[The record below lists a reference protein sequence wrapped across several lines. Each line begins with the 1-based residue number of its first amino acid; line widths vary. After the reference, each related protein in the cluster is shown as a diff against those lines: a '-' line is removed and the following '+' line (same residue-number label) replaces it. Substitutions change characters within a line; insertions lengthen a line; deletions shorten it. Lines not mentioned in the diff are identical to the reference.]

1 MGMREILAVQAI
13 QEALMEEMER
23 DPEVIIAGEDI
34 GEYGGAFKATSGLYE
49 KFPDRVFD
57 TPLAETAIA
66 GLGIGAA
73 YAGMKAVVEIMY
85 ADFTAVV
92 YDYLFNQISK
102 ARYMTGWQDGGTNAC
117 FVLRA
122 PCGAGFRSA
131 AQHSQ
136 SIEGAYMLIPGL
148 KIAVPST
155 PYDYKGMLKY
165 AIRSNDPVLF
175 LEYKMD
181 YFKNPGPV
189 PDIGVDYVVPFG
201 KAVVRR
207 EGTDVTVVA
216 TQGNMRKALQAAEIV
231 EKEGISVEVVDPLTL
246 KPLDMETII
255 ASVEKTGRLIVSNE
269 GYTTGNALN
278 EVIVRVT
285 DKCFDSLKTPPMR
298 VCGPDTPIP
307 FCPSLEDSW
316 IVSTERIADGIRK
329 AMD

>member
-1 MGMREILAVQAI
+1 MGMREILASQAI
-13 QEALMEEMER
+13 REALQEEMER
-23 DPEVIIAGEDI
+23 DPEVFMIGEDI
-34 GEYGGAFKATSGLYE
+34 GKQGGSFKVTTGLYDL
-49 KFPDRVFD
+49 FPDRVLD
-57 TPLAETAIA
+57 TPIAETAIA

-73 YAGMKAVVEIMY
+73 YAGMKPVVEIMY
-85 ADFTAVV
+85 ADFTTVV

-102 ARYMTGWQDGGTNAC
+102 ARYMTGWQEGGTNAS

-122 PCGAGFRSA
+122 ACGAGIRSA

-136 SIEGAYMLIPGL
+136 MVEGAYMLIPGL

-165 AIRSNDPVLF
+165 AIRGNDPVLF

-189 PDIGVDYVVPFG
+189 PDIGEDYVVPFG

-207 EGTDVTVVA
+207 EGADVTIVA
-216 TQGNMRKALQAAEIV
+216 TQGNMRKSLEAAEIV
-231 EKEGISVEVVDPLTL
+231 AKEGISVEVVDPLTL
-246 KPLDMETII
+246 KPLDTKTIL

-278 EVIVRVT
+278 EVVARVAE
-285 DKCFDSLKTPPMR
+285 KGFDFLRAPILR

-307 FCPSLEDSW
+307 FGFLEDKW
-316 IVSTERIADGIRK
+316 IVSVDRIVDGIRK
-329 AMD
+329 VMD

>member
-1 MGMREILAVQAI
+1 MREILAGQAI
-13 QEALMEEMER
+13 REALMEEMER
-23 DPEVIIAGEDI
+23 DPEVIIAGEDV
-34 GEYGGAFKATSGLYE
+34 GAYGGAFKATSGLYE
-49 KFPDRVFD
+49 KFPDRVLD

-66 GLGIGAA
+66 GLGVGAA

-85 ADFTAVV
+85 ADFTTVV

-102 ARYMTGWQDGGTNAC
+102 ARYMTGWQENGTSAC

-122 PCGAGFRSA
+122 PCGAGFRSS

-136 SIEGAYMLIPGL
+136 TMEGAYMLIPGL

-165 AIRSNDPVLF
+165 AIRGNDPVLF
-175 LEYKMD
+175 LEHKPD

-189 PDIGVDYVVPFG
+189 PDLGVDYVVPFG

-207 EGTDVTVVA
+207 EGSDVTIVA
-216 TQGNMRKALQAAEIV
+216 TQGNMRKSVEAAEIV

-246 KPLDMETII
+246 KPLDTETILT
-255 ASVEKTGRLIVSNE
+255 SVRKTGRLIVSNE

-278 EVIVRVT
+278 EVIARVAE
-285 DKCFDSLKTPPMR
+285 KGFDDLKAPILR

-307 FCPSLEDSW
+307 FCPALEDEW
-316 IVSTERIADGIRK
+316 IVSAEKIADAVRK
-329 AMD
+329 VMD